1 MTLKVALIDN
11 MNNNFFAIARYLRDL
26 GVDAHVYLIPGDSH
40 AHFLPQTD
48 TFADV
53 GSLDWVRQLP
63 LPYAPSSFY
72 KLQRLRPLLEP
83 YDLIVTCGPSVG
95 LLWRAGIRTDV
106 FVPYGADLY
115 DTPFVERQ
123 RARVN
128 GLRSLGVFLL
138 WSRPLARAQFAGIRN
153 SRLVIYNDNWSIAAE
168 AMARIG
174 ATGLALPRLMVYNKE
189 PPGDPAAWE
198 FLRRHDFVVFSQT
211 RQYWAT
217 DHDQLHDF
225 AEHGGLKRN
234 DKLIRAFARF
244 VRATSYR
251 SPLLVLFEF
260 GWDVDAS
267 KRLIAECGIEA
278 NVVWMPLMDRKTIMT
293 GVRFASLGA
302 DQFRHGWSG
311 TSGGT
316 GSEIMAAGVPLITYT
331 NGASSD
337 PKDPFFQAPIC
348 DVLHEDQIYE
358 VLRDY
363 ERDPDKYAAL
373 GRRTAAW
380 FDEHLG
386 SGLAARYLR
395 VFEHL
400 AQHREQRVRLD
411 ELHSALGAGAV
422 RTIA

>member
-53 GSLDWVRQLP
+53 ATFDWVRELP
-63 LPYAPSSFY
+63 LAYTPSSFG
-72 KLQRLRPLLEP
+72 KLRRLRPLFGS
-83 YDLIVTCGPSVG
+83 YDLIVTCGASVG
-95 LLWRAGIRTDV
+95 LLERAGIRTDV

-115 DTPFVERQ
+115 DIPFVERQ

-128 GLRSLGVFLL
+128 GLRSLAVFLL
-138 WSRPLARAQFAGIRN
+138 WSRPLASAQFAGIRN
-153 SRLVIYNDNWSIAAE
+153 SRLVIYNDNWSILAE
-168 AMARIG
+168 AMQRIG
-174 ATGLALPRLMVYNKE
+174 ATGLAMPRLMVYNKE
-189 PPGDPAAWE
+189 PAGDPGPWE
-198 FLRRHDFVVFSQT
+198 FLRQHDFVLFSQT

-244 VRATSYR
+244 VRTSSYR
-251 SPLLVLFEF
+251 RPLLVLFDF
-260 GWDVDAS
+260 GWDVAAS

-278 NVVWMPLMDRKTIMT
+278 NVAWMPLMDRKMIMT
-293 GVRFASLGA
+293 GLRFATLGA

-331 NGASSD
+331 NGATSD

-348 DVLHEDQIYE
+348 DVLEEDQILA
-358 VLRDY
+358 VLLDY
-363 ERDPDKYAAL
+363 EKDPHKYAQL
-373 GRRTAAW
+373 RRRTAEW
-380 FDEHLG
+380 FEEHLG

-400 AQHREQRVRLD
+400 VRHRHGSVQAD
-411 ELHSALGAGAV
+411 ELRMAGAL
-422 RTIA
+422 